1 MEKSNYLVRESGVLG
16 GTTVIVGTRIP
27 AERLAR
33 LMEQGYT
40 PENLK
45 REFPH
50 VEQKVLKGAVKEMA
64 ELTVCALNKA

>member
-1 MEKSNYLVRESGVLG
+1 
-16 GTTVIVGTRIP
+16 
-27 AERLAR
+27 
-33 LMEQGYT
+33 MEQGYT